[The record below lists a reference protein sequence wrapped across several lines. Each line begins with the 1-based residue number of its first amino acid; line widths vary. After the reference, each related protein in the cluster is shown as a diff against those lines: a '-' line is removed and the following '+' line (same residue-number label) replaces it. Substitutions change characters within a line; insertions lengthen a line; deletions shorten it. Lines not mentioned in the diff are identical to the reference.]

1 MPNLAVG
8 TQKRATKKI
17 LLYSAMTPYIP
28 PHDNG
33 PELIYA
39 DEYLLAV
46 NKPAGLLSVPG
57 RGTDK
62 QDSQATRIQKVFAD
76 ALIVHRL
83 DMATSGLLVFARGHY
98 MQRRLSELFRERLVT
113 KSYVAIASGKVA
125 SECGEINMPIV
136 ADWPERPR
144 RRIDE
149 KLGKPSLTRYQVL
162 LQKDDNTRIALEPV
176 TGRTHQ
182 LRVHLLAI
190 GHPIVGDALYGGQ
203 PAERLMLHAHG
214 LDFVHPVTDSQIR
227 LISEPPF

>member
-1 MPNLAVG
+1 M
-8 TQKRATKKI
+8 AT
-17 LLYSAMTPYIP
+17 YIP
-28 PHDNG
+28 PDNNG
-33 PELIYA
+33 IQLIYA

-62 QDSQATRIQKVFAD
+62 QDCLISRVHEVFTG

-83 DMATSGLLVFARGHY
+83 DMATSGLLVLARGHD
-98 MQRRLSELFRERLVT
+98 MQRRLSELFRERLVA
-113 KSYVAIASGKVA
+113 KSYVAIASGKMD
-125 SECGEINMPIV
+125 SEFGEINMPIA
-136 ADWPERPR
+136 ADWQNRPR

-149 KLGKPSLTRYQVL
+149 KLGKPSLTRYRVL
-162 LQKDDNTRIALEPV
+162 LRENDNTRMVLEPV

-203 PAERLMLHAHG
+203 PFERLMLHAHG
-214 LDFVHPVTDSQIR
+214 LGFVHPVTGSQMR

>member
-1 MPNLAVG
+1 M
-8 TQKRATKKI
+8 AT
-17 LLYSAMTPYIP
+17 YIP
-28 PHDNG
+28 PDNNG
-33 PELIYA
+33 IQLIYA

-62 QDSQATRIQKVFAD
+62 QDCLISRVHEVFTD

-83 DMATSGLLVFARGHY
+83 DMATSGLLVLARGHD
-98 MQRRLSELFRERLVT
+98 MQRRLSELFRERLVA
-113 KSYVAIASGKVA
+113 KSYVAIASGKMA

-136 ADWPERPR
+136 ADWQNRPR

-149 KLGKPSLTRYQVL
+149 KLGKPSLTRYRVL
-162 LQKDDNTRIALEPV
+162 LREDDNTRMALEPV

-203 PAERLMLHAHG
+203 PFERLMLHAHG
-214 LDFVHPVTDSQIR
+214 LGFVHPVTGNQMR

>member
-1 MPNLAVG
+1 
-8 TQKRATKKI
+8 
-17 LLYSAMTPYIP
+17 MTTYIP
-28 PHDNG
+28 PDNNG
-33 PELIYA
+33 IQLIYA

-62 QDSQATRIQKVFAD
+62 QDCLISRVQEVFTD

-83 DMATSGLLVFARGHY
+83 DMATSGLLVLGRESD
-98 MQRRLSELFRERLVT
+98 MQRRLSELFRERLVA
-113 KSYVAIASGKVA
+113 KSYVAIASGKMA

-136 ADWPERPR
+136 ADWQNRPQ

-149 KLGKPSLTRYQVL
+149 KLGKPSLTHYRVL
-162 LQKDDNTRIALEPV
+162 LQNDDKTRVALEPV

-203 PAERLMLHAHG
+203 AAERLMLHAHR
-214 LDFVHPVTDSQIR
+214 LDFAHPVTGSQMR